1 MLSAVA
7 RELLRTS
14 KGCAGRSAVFVAAFV
29 ATAPATASDILFART
44 PFSALQAIDG
54 RIDMSGARQTAGGE
68 ARVPVDYMQQAGGA
82 AVPRAAVAAVPGV
95 VISEPVATP
104 TTAAATRIWGS
115 GFGYWSRTGTDAN
128 GAGFTTRGG
137 GGTVGLDR
145 FVDPS
150 LLVGM
155 ALNYSHA
162 DTKGLGV
169 RSESDTV
176 SASAYAFWAP
186 YAGWELEGQAGV
198 NRSDIDSSRIL
209 TFGGLAL
216 PVSGDANAVGFTAL
230 ANAGYRF
237 RIPTSAG
244 QAFLKP
250 FAGLTYTAQD
260 RDDYTEF
267 GAFGPTLFFPSKT
280 FERSTVNVGAAIGID
295 LDAGNGWIVR
305 PELRAAWS
313 HHLIDPSPPIPA
325 LLGGVPITLRD
336 PEPGR
341 DGALVAFEL
350 TGVKGN
356 VQLFTGYTGEFRS
369 NLDAHQGYAGIRFT
383 W

>member
-1 MLSAVA
+1 MLSAVG

-14 KGCAGRSAVFVAAFV
+14 KRRVGRSAVFVAAFV
-29 ATAPATASDILFART
+29 AGAPATASDILFVRA
-44 PFSALQAIDG
+44 PFSTLQAIDG
-54 RIDMSGARQTAGGE
+54 RIDASRAEQTARRE
-68 ARVPVDYMQQAGGA
+68 ANVPVDYMQQAGGA
-82 AVPRAAVAAVPGV
+82 AVPRTAVAAVPGLA
-95 VISEPVATP
+95 ISEPISTPATP
-104 TTAAATRIWGS
+104 ATRIWGS

-155 ALNYSHA
+155 ALTYSHA

-169 RSESDTV
+169 RSEADTV

-186 YAGWELEGQAGV
+186 YAGWEIEGQAGV
-198 NRSDIDSSRIL
+198 NRSEIDSSRIL
-209 TFGGLAL
+209 TFGGFAL
-216 PVSGDANAVGFTAL
+216 PVSGDVDAVGFTAL

-237 RIPTSAG
+237 RMPTSAG
-244 QAFLKP
+244 QAFFKP

-260 RDDYTEF
+260 RDDYTEA

-295 LDAGNGWIVR
+295 LDAGNGWTVR

-325 LLGGVPITLRD
+325 LLAGVPITLRD
-336 PEPGR
+336 PQPGR

-350 TGVKGN
+350 TAVRGN
-356 VQLFTGYTGEFRS
+356 VQLFGGYAGEFRS
-369 NLDAHQGYAGIRFT
+369 NLDAHQGHAGIRFT

>member
-7 RELLRTS
+7 RQLLRTS
-14 KGCAGRSAVFVAAFV
+14 KRRGRSAVFVAMFV
-29 ATAPATASDILFART
+29 AGAPASASDILFTRT

-54 RIDMSGARQTAGGE
+54 RIDTSRAQQTAGRE
-68 ARVPVDYMQQAGGA
+68 ADVPADYMQQAGGA
-82 AVPRAAVAAVPGV
+82 AVPRTAVAAIPGV
-95 VISEPVATP
+95 AISEPVATP
-104 TTAAATRIWGS
+104 ATPATRLWGS

-128 GAGFTTRGG
+128 GAGFTARGG

-155 ALNYSHA
+155 ALTYSHA
-162 DTKGLGV
+162 DTKGTGV

-198 NRSDIDSSRIL
+198 NRSEIDSSRIL
-209 TFGGLAL
+209 IFGGLPL
-216 PVSGDANAVGFTAL
+216 PVSGDVNAVGFTAL

-237 RIPTSAG
+237 RMPTSAG
-244 QAFLKP
+244 QAFIKP

-260 RDDYTEF
+260 RNDYTEV
-267 GAFGPTLFFPSKT
+267 GAFGPPLFFPSKT

-350 TGVKGN
+350 TGVRGN

>member
-14 KGCAGRSAVFVAAFV
+14 KRRAGGSVVFVAAIV
-29 ATAPATASDILFART
+29 AAAPAGASDILFART
-44 PFSALQAIDG
+44 PFATLQAIDG
-54 RIDMSGARQTAGGE
+54 RIETSRAKQVARDPA
-68 ARVPVDYMQQAGGA
+68 VPVDYMQQAGGA
-82 AVPRAAVAAVPGV
+82 VVSRAAVESVPGLAIADPGV
-95 VISEPVATP
+95 VAP
-104 TTAAATRIWGS
+104 TAATRVWGS
-115 GFGYWSRTGTDAN
+115 GFGYWSRTGTDPN

-150 LLVGM
+150 LLLGM
-155 ALNYSHA
+155 QLTYSHTE
-162 DTKGLGV
+162 TKGTGV
-169 RSESDTV
+169 RSDADTV

-186 YAGWELEGQAGV
+186 YAGWELEGLAGV
-198 NRSDIDSSRIL
+198 NRSEIDSSRIL
-209 TFGGLAL
+209 TFGTVAL
-216 PVSGDANAVGFTAL
+216 PVSGDATAVGFTAL

-237 RIPTSAG
+237 RMPTSVG
-244 QAFLKP
+244 QAFIKP

-260 RDDYTEF
+260 RDDYTES

-280 FERSTVNVGAAIGID
+280 FERSTVNLGVATGID
-295 LDAGNGWIVR
+295 LDAGNGWTVR

-325 LLGGVPITLRD
+325 MLGGVPITLRD
-336 PEPGR
+336 PQPGR

-356 VQLFTGYTGEFRS
+356 VQLFAGYAGEFRS
-369 NLDAHQGYAGIRFT
+369 NLDAHQGYGGLRIT